1 MGASVFIEQN
11 ERKQRPKPAQKRYNF
26 PLKAPQYIPTHTHTH
41 IHQAMSLLE
50 NSLLLVSL
58 YTTLCL
64 TLYLSCGV
72 QGSKSGPSKP
82 LRLPDDV
89 KLASNKPSLHGQPPA
104 KKPRP
109 APPTEGSSSGGLFSD
124 PIRMSQVSLSLPLSH
139 RFIAVFFRCKCH
151 RVVVAAK
158 VKVRLPYSRVRVRRQ
173 GRQKVKVGVALNQE
187 APPLHCKS

>member
-1 MGASVFIEQN
+1 MSGN
-11 ERKQRPKPAQKRYNF
+11 KGRNPLRKGIISLSKHLNTSP
-26 PLKAPQYIPTHTHTH
+26 HTHTH

-89 KLASNKPSLHGQPPA
+89 KQASNKPSLHGQPPA

-124 PIRMSQVSLSLPLSH
+124 PIRMSQVSLSLSLSH
-139 RFIAVFFRCKCH
+139 IDSLQCSLGASVT
-151 RVVVAAK
+151 
-158 VKVRLPYSRVRVRRQ
+158 
-173 GRQKVKVGVALNQE
+173 E
-187 APPLHCKS
+187 WW